1 MGIKIKRY
9 LQSRYPEFSGHLGQL
24 KTITRI
30 PKRNMPLP
38 EALVRVVTGQML
50 STQAAS
56 TIYARIRSKAEAQ
69 RLAGSWQLDHDS
81 LRACGL
87 SGSKA
92 RTICEFGTHIGAD
105 PTALDHWFDLVPEL
119 LIGEIKQYKG
129 MGDWTASIIALF
141 YVGHEDIFPATDGSL
156 QRAITLIQNRRGRS
170 GRTGKQKGATF
181 DPEKAAP
188 YRSYLA
194 LYLWRAMDAGLLDQG

>member
-1 MGIKIKRY
+1 
-9 LQSRYPEFSGHLGQL
+9 
-24 KTITRI
+24 
-30 PKRNMPLP
+30 MPLP

-56 TIYARIRSKAEAQ
+56 TIYARIRSKAEEK
-69 RLAGSWQLDHDS
+69 RLTGSWQLDHDS

-92 RTICEFGTHIGAD
+92 RTICEFGAHIGAD
-105 PTALDHWFDLVPEL
+105 PTALDHWFNLAPEL

-141 YVGHEDIFPATDGSL
+141 YVGHEDVFPAADGSL
-156 QRAITLIQNRRGRS
+156 QRAISLIQSARGKPGRR
-170 GRTGKQKGATF
+170 KGATF
-181 DPEKAAP
+181 DPGKAAP

>member
-9 LQSRYPEFSGHLGQL
+9 LQAQYPEFSGALSQL
-24 KTITRI
+24 KTIARI
-30 PKRNMPLP
+30 PRRSMPLP
-38 EALVRVVTGQML
+38 EAIVRVVTGQML

-56 TIYARIRSKAEAQ
+56 TIYARIRSKAEEQ

-87 SGSKA
+87 SGAKA
-92 RTICEFGTHIGAD
+92 RTICAIGAHIGAD
-105 PTALDHWFDLVPEL
+105 LTALDHWHALAPEK
-119 LIGEIKQYKG
+119 LIDEIKGYKG

-141 YVGHEDIFPATDGSL
+141 YVGHADIFPASDGSL
-156 QRAITLIQNRRGRS
+156 QRAIKLIQDGGKRRKVAKFDS
-170 GRTGKQKGATF
+170 G
-181 DPEKAAP
+181 KAAP

-194 LYLWRAMDAGLLDQG
+194 LYLWRAMDTGILEQD